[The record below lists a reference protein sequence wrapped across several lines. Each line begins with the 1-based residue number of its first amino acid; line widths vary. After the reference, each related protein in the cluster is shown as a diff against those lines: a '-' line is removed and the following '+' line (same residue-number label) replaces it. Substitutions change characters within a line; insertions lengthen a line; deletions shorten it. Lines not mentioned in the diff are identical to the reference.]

1 MDLTSLP
8 ILGVVALVVAGA
20 IVFALSRSWG
30 GSLDRGPMPIQGV
43 PDPRVANISD
53 HTLREVQ
60 ALVARGNKIEAIKRL
75 RELTGLGLKEA
86 KDYVDSLPPVP
97 PSGDDFSPAAA
108 PEPRPL
114 SEAEID
120 ELRTLL
126 AAGNKIEAIK
136 HYRELTGLG
145 LKEAKD
151 FLESLPA
158 SGPVYAAPHARRVA
172 APQPGVSEAA
182 LNEVRALLARGN
194 KIEAIKRYRE
204 LTGLGLKEA
213 KDFVELL

>member
-1 MDLTSLP
+1 MDLTSLL

-20 IVFALSRSWG
+20 IFFALKGSWG
-30 GSLDRGPMPIQGV
+30 GSFDHSHMPIQGV

-86 KDYVDSLPPVP
+86 KDYVDSLPLIP
-97 PSGDDFSPAAA
+97 PSGDDFSPDPA
-108 PEPRPL
+108 PESRPL

-120 ELRTLL
+120 ELRAIL
-126 AAGNKIEAIK
+126 ATGNKIEAIK
-136 HYRELTGLG
+136 RCRELTDLG
-145 LKEAKD
+145 LKECKD
-151 FLESLPA
+151 FVESLPA

-172 APQPGVSEAA
+172 APTPGVSIEA
-182 LNEVRALLARGN
+182 LEEVRALLAYGN
-194 KIEAIKRYRE
+194 KIGAIKRYRE

-213 KDFVELL
+213 KDFVESL